1 MRPVRPVAATVSN
14 EGLKMKRSIFLAITV
29 AFSVSHAYSMT
40 CPEGTSKAIVKHDV
54 IGAISLDSLKEIDP
68 RSDQSLQNAL
78 ANHTAQAITGGTV
91 VCAAPQG
98 AAGFFE
104 YARRLYIPALDVDM
118 WVSDHPSDE
127 FLAPADDGLAH
138 DRRWSE
144 STDRNWRC
152 AYACSFTDR

>member
-1 MRPVRPVAATVSN
+1 MN
-14 EGLKMKRSIFLAITV
+14 RSIFLAITV
-29 AFSVSHAYSMT
+29 ALNVSHAYAMT

-68 RSDQSLQNAL
+68 KSSQSLQTAI
-78 ANHTAQAITGGTV
+78 ANHTAQTIAGGTV

-118 WVSDHPSDE
+118 WVSDHPLDE

-138 DRRWSE
+138 DRKWSE
-144 STDRNWRC
+144 STGQNWQC
-152 AYACSFTDR
+152 AYACSFPNR